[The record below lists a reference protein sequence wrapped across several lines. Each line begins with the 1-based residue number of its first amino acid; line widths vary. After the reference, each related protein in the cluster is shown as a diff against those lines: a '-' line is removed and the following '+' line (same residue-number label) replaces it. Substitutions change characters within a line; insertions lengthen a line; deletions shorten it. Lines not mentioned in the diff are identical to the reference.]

1 MQTDEFYFGV
11 TFQGNKRIFTP
22 KGRNG
27 KLHLPGQWAG
37 SFSEDRPLGW
47 DPVAEGNRAGDGMAC
62 NNSDR
67 RQWRKQGAVVGAA
80 ASEMQADAKQ
90 LLGAATRIS
99 CPRRNYRHAGNHCF
113 I

>member
-47 DPVAEGNRAGDGMAC
+47 DPVAAGNRAGDGMARFVSEEEA
-62 NNSDR
+62 SDPLVCPTDIQR
-67 RQWRKQGAVVGAA
+67 R
-80 ASEMQADAKQ
+80 E
-90 LLGAATRIS
+90 
-99 CPRRNYRHAGNHCF
+99 
-113 I
+113 

>member
-47 DPVAEGNRAGDGMAC
+47 DPVAAGNRAGAGSPEISRRKLLDG
-62 NNSDR
+62 
-67 RQWRKQGAVVGAA
+67 
-80 ASEMQADAKQ
+80 
-90 LLGAATRIS
+90 LLAL
-99 CPRRNYRHAGNHCF
+99 
-113 I
+113 

>member
-11 TFQGNKRIFTP
+11 TFQGNKRIFTL

-47 DPVAEGNRAGDGMAC
+47 DPVAAGNRAGDGMARFVSEEKSTC
-62 NNSDR
+62 
-67 RQWRKQGAVVGAA
+67 WPALAVIPPND
-80 ASEMQADAKQ
+80 SH
-90 LLGAATRIS
+90 S
-99 CPRRNYRHAGNHCF
+99 PRR
-113 I
+113 